1 MLKKLFGLG
10 RGKESSGKEEAIQGP
25 TIEYKGFTIIST
37 PEQVN
42 GQFRVSGVIQQHDAE
57 KGLKTHRFER
67 SDTVPDR
74 DICIELTELK
84 AQRFIDDMN
93 GRIFDD

>member
-10 RGKESSGKEEAIQGP
+10 RGKASSGKEKVIQGP

-42 GQFRVSGVIQQHDAE
+42 GQFRVSGVIEWHDAE
-57 KGLKTHRFER
+57 KGGEIYRFER
-67 SDTVPDR
+67 SDTLPDR
-74 DICIELTELK
+74 EACIELTELK
-84 AQRFIDDMN
+84 AQRFIDDMD
-93 GRIFDD
+93 GKIFDA